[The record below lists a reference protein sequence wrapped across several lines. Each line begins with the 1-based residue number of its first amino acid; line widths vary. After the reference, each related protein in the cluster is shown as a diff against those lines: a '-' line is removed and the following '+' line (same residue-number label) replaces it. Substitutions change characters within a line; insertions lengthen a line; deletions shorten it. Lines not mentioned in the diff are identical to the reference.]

1 MKSARRTGNGR
12 ALHNLRPVLNGARA
26 HHERLPEDPER
37 ARQREEYLARIAA
50 DIDADMRATHE
61 EEWRNATR

>member
-1 MKSARRTGNGR
+1 MKRARGNGR
-12 ALHNLRPVLNGARA
+12 SVRILRVNGVFA
-26 HHERLPEDPER
+26 HREQLPESPER
-37 ARQREEYLARIAA
+37 IRQREEYLARIAA